1 MAQIH
6 AARTALLVVVL
17 GMLGAHAAAAAE
29 GSAKKA
35 AAIPSMPD
43 DFSGTWTH
51 DVMGGVNPGRSKPDD
66 KVFTMTDGTVIP
78 LLPQAEKIYRE
89 RVAMSMTEHAFANTS
104 SRCLP
109 IGTPGN
115 MMGAP
120 YPVQIVQRPEFIAI
134 LFEEGWQFRAVF
146 MNRKHPEE
154 LIPSFMGHSTGH
166 WEGKTLVIDT
176 VSMREETTLN
186 FTGLPHSTQMHVVE
200 RIKRLGPD
208 RLEDVIEVTDP
219 QTYSRPFT
227 FTSILNKSDEDLIE
241 YICENSK
248 VQVTPDGRQTYG
260 DSPK

>member
-1 MAQIH
+1 MKEKQNVL
-6 AARTALLVVVL
+6 RSLALIIVVVAL
-17 GMLGAHAAAAAE
+17 LGAHNATAAV
-29 GSAKKA
+29 AKKGA
-35 AAIPSMPD
+35 GSQALPD
-43 DFSGTWTH
+43 DFSGTWEH
-51 DVMGGVNPGRSKPDD
+51 DVMGGVNPGRAKPDD
-66 KVFTMTDGTVIP
+66 KVFTMSDGTVIP

-89 RVAMSMTEHAFANTS
+89 RVAMGMTEHAFANTS

-120 YPVQIVQRPEFIAI
+120 YPVQIVQRPEFMAI
-134 LFEEGWQFRAVF
+134 LFEEGWQFRTVY
-146 MNRKHPEE
+146 MNRKHPDE

-176 VSMREETTLN
+176 VSLREETTLN
-186 FTGLPHSTQMHVVE
+186 FTGLPHSAEMHVVE

-219 QTYSRPFT
+219 KMYSKPFT
-227 FTSILNKSDEDLIE
+227 FVSILKKSDEDLIE
-241 YICENSK
+241 YICENSR
-248 VQVTPDGRQTYG
+248 VEVTSDGRQTYS